1 MLNVVSLLA
10 GRRLIHTVDLCEGP
24 RAMGYRAIVPAAFDT
39 RPTPP
44 PSGPQR
50 PGMAYN
56 RQAYKDAPEEERG
69 YGAAAEARA
78 P

>member
-1 MLNVVSLLA
+1 
-10 GRRLIHTVDLCEGP
+10 
-24 RAMGYRAIVPAAFDT
+24 MGYRAIVPAAFAM

-44 PSGPQR
+44 PPAHSAP
-50 PGMAYN
+50 AWYN
-56 RQAYKDAPEEERG
+56 RQADKDAAEEERG